1 MIRHSVFAF
10 QRFFFKFF
18 NLKKISI
25 QKVEKA
31 KESELQWLIGSSL
44 RTSKGPGIESGIFH
58 TEPAGELQD
67 HCINVILQTLS
78 R

>member
-25 QKVEKA
+25 QKA

-67 HCINVILQTLS
+67 HCIKVILQTLS